1 MTGEYYL
8 KDALDEDARDNV
20 GGLTPP
26 SHVHLV
32 INISIIVV
40 VIVIYHH
47 VHLATHYG
55 QAQGLLGLPVHLHQP
70 LVAPELGGGG
80 LHLTLN
86 KEKCFRL
93 HLSDKVCQEYSD
105 RADNKQRMS

>member
-8 KDALDEDARDNV
+8 EDALDKDASDDV
-20 GGLTPP
+20 GSLAPP
-26 SHVHLV
+26 GHVHLP
-32 INISIIVV
+32 S
-40 VIVIYHH
+40 
-47 VHLATHYG
+47 HYG

-93 HLSDKVCQEYSD
+93 RLSDKVCQEY
-105 RADNKQRMS
+105 